1 MLSIVHRRHVAAAL
15 ASALA
20 AATLSASLVAPAAAR
35 EMSHGSFQSRVAQ
48 VVWGQVDL
56 ETGAGT
62 WGLVAAA
69 DQDDFDVISFFEQ
82 TAVAVDCGEYSSLS
96 GTFRMGDDFAPA
108 ELEIARNLSGASAA
122 GTMTIVTGT
131 FDGCLELWEITS
143 VEEGVSVSLDLVATG
158 PRDNVTDRYM
168 ESLPGEYRAMQVN
181 RMQTRAAG
189 GSVLVGGEAVAFEQA
204 LISKH
209 AGSFHFIGH

>member
-1 MLSIVHRRHVAAAL
+1 MLSIIRRRHVAAAL
-15 ASALA
+15 A
-20 AATLSASLVAPAAAR
+20 AATLSAMLVVPVAAR
-35 EMSHGSFQSRVAQ
+35 EVSHGTFQSRVAQ

-62 WGLVAAA
+62 WGIVAAF
-69 DQDDFDVISFFEQ
+69 DQDDFDGISLFEQ

-96 GTFRMGDDFAPA
+96 GAFRIGDDFAPA
-108 ELEIARNLSGASAA
+108 ELEIAQNLSSASAA
-122 GTMTIVTGT
+122 GTMTIITGT
-131 FDGCLELWEITS
+131 FDGCLELWEVTS
-143 VEEGVSVSLDLVATG
+143 VEEGVNVTLDLAATG
-158 PRDNVTDRYM
+158 SRENVTDRYM

-181 RMQTRAAG
+181 RMQTRAASG
-189 GSVLVGGEAVAFEQA
+189 TVLVGGEAVAFEQA

>member
-15 ASALA
+15 ASVLA
-20 AATLSASLVAPAAAR
+20 AATLSINLVAPAAAR
-35 EMSHGSFQSRVAQ
+35 EVSHSSFQSRVAQ

-62 WGLVAAA
+62 WGIVAAF
-69 DQDDFDVISFFEQ
+69 DQDDFDGISLFEQ

-108 ELEIARNLSGASAA
+108 ELEVARNLSSASAA
-122 GTMTIVTGT
+122 GTMTIITGT
-131 FDGCLELWEITS
+131 FDGCLELWEVTS
-143 VEEGVSVSLDLVATG
+143 VEEGVGVSLELVATG
-158 PRDNVTDRYM
+158 SRDNVTDRYL

-181 RMQTRAAG
+181 RTQSRAAS